1 MLPKLQ
7 LYQISLL
14 LQRRG
19 YLWNWMF
26 EDFLVRNA
34 SASSISKA
42 STLSNALPLIEN
54 LSKTGNMFPNSW
66 LAWTKYKFNK
76 NTDSGMLPSN
86 QRSKNNL
93 PRVIASVLF
102 VDLENLTRG
111 FDRLLKE
118 AYSRFSS
125 FPTAI
130 RRQNLE
136 IRHDYKCGNPD
147 QENAKDIYIAWCM
160 ILD

>member
-1 MLPKLQ
+1 MLH
-7 LYQISLL
+7 
-14 LQRRG
+14 
-19 YLWNWMF
+19 
-26 EDFLVRNA
+26 
-34 SASSISKA
+34 
-42 STLSNALPLIEN
+42 SNQH
-54 LSKTGNMFPNSW
+54 
-66 LAWTKYKFNK
+66 NK
-76 NTDSGMLPSN
+76 NH
-86 QRSKNNL
+86 L

-147 QENAKDIYIAWCM
+147 QENAKDIYMGQCM
-160 ILD
+160 ILDKESTTFKSKEDWSNKRVMETIIDEKRSNNDAKLCILKNYLLIQVIDARFQTFS